1 MPFGSRESPA
11 LGNGYGQPK
20 MFYSHSNRPGRYIRV
35 PLPIPPRLFARISRL
50 HPVLR
55 IAFAAVAIVVI
66 LILSLGMRKSGPDG
80 RKTWSPL
87 KDPSTV
93 VLTPPEI
100 AKIWEWEVLSGH
112 HPSLAEGE

>member
-1 MPFGSRESPA
+1 
-11 LGNGYGQPK
+11 
-20 MFYSHSNRPGRYIRV
+20 
-35 PLPIPPRLFARISRL
+35 LFARISRL
-50 HPVLR
+50 HPLLR
-55 IAFAAVAIVVI
+55 ILLAAIAIVVV
-66 LILSLGMRKSGPDG
+66 LVFSLGMRKSGPDG

-93 VLTPPEI
+93 VLSPPEI